1 MEFTVEKLALEQD
14 FLQAPWL
21 SHENYYP
28 WLLLNIHLVFVA
40 GIVEPVGGTVSKGDY
55 LSHWQDNKFPTSME
69 LNILLVC

>member
-28 WLLLNIHLVFVA
+28 
-40 GIVEPVGGTVSKGDY
+40 
-55 LSHWQDNKFPTSME
+55 
-69 LNILLVC
+69 